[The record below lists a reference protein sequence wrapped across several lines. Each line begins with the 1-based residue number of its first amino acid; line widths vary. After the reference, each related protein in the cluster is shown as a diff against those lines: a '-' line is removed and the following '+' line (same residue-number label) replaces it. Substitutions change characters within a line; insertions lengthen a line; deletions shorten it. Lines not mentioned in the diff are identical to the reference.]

1 MYIEPKS
8 DRLNLVFAS
17 DDKYLPYTAV
27 TLASVLKNY
36 KGNQPIT
43 VYLLLD
49 RKMSNHHYNSFIK
62 LMSLKSFD
70 LNQIVVDAS
79 KFEGIKTSVGIS
91 IATYYRLLM
100 HKLLPSNVE
109 KVLYLDSDLI
119 IRHSIDILYNVN
131 FNGCYFAGVEDSIS
145 LDYNR
150 KFGVPENGAHIN
162 AGVLLVNLAAIRK
175 INFSEIIDDYILK
188 NKYRI
193 CLGDQ
198 QIICELFFD
207 KIKYVPVKWNVH
219 GSMFV
224 SNWVNTVLGVKNNM
238 IVEEAKEAIKDP
250 AIVHYTL
257 KRKPWISLEHPKSE
271 LWFEY
276 LSLTPYVGK
285 IKKPTRNAK
294 AKSNITGQKTVSRP
308 LSKNWN
314 NILSFKS
321 NSNKDLQT
329 IIKKVVPGYLLSIK
343 KLRETRLKVDRIIQE
358 LNKIQGLN
366 IQLPVAENGY
376 KSFLEHIKIVPTGP
390 TKKDQAL
397 KDDLD
402 IRFKSM
408 MNKLAKSCDKVFDP
422 HAFINNIPENSVI
435 QSNLV
440 VSDVDGGQHENLKNI
455 FKTNNIC
462 YDQKKWADFVV
473 IHSLRLKQGMMWDS
487 LEQAYLY
494 DKMCLFIEVALF
506 SGFASYF
513 DKEATLI
520 EKKVIG
526 FIVDDLGNYYDARQP
541 SRIEK
546 TLNDP
551 AFKLTDEQ
559 LILSKKLIK
568 KIVDNKLTKY
578 NKYTEINNANNLELI
593 ENSILVV
600 EQKNGDASLHFAGI
614 QDGDFSSML
623 KDACLNNPDNIVYLK
638 RHPDNIL
645 GQKSFEI
652 NIEDFHNLVILPDNV
667 SVISVLDKC
676 HTVYTLSSQVGFE
689 ALLRGKRVKTYGL
702 PFYSGWGLTDDTKAC
717 SRRTQKRS
725 IEEIFYVICIMYSV
739 YVNSIDGSIIDM
751 EESLDFIL
759 DLRKS

>member
-1 MYIEPKS
+1 MYIEPNS
-8 DRLNLVFAS
+8 DCLNLVFAS

-27 TLASVLKNY
+27 TLASILKNY
-36 KGNQPIT
+36 KGIQPIT

-49 RKMSNHHYNSFIK
+49 RKMSNYHYNNFIK
-62 LMSLKSFD
+62 LMSIKSFN
-70 LNQIVVDAS
+70 LNQITVDAS
-79 KFEGIKTSVGIS
+79 KFEGIKTSAGIS

-119 IRHSIDILYNVN
+119 IRHSIDILYNEE

-162 AGVLLVNLAAIRK
+162 AGVLLVNLLAIRK
-175 INFSEIIDDYILK
+175 INFSEIIDDYVVK

-198 QIICELFFD
+198 QIICELFYD

-224 SNWVNTVLGVKNNM
+224 PNWVNTVLGIKNNM
-238 IVEEAKEAIKDP
+238 VIEEAKEAIKDP

-276 LSLTPYVGK
+276 LSLTPYAGK
-285 IKKPTRNAK
+285 IKKTTK
-294 AKSNITGQKTVSRP
+294 NIKPKLNTAGNKIVSHP
-308 LSKNWN
+308 FAKNWN
-314 NILSFKS
+314 NILSLKS
-321 NSNKDLQT
+321 NNTKDLQT

-358 LNKIQGLN
+358 LNKIQGLD
-366 IQLPVAENGY
+366 IRLPATDNGN
-376 KSFLEHIKIVPTGP
+376 KSFLEYIKIVPTGP
-390 TKKDQAL
+390 TRKEQHL

-408 MNKLAKSCDKVFDP
+408 IAKLAQSRDKVFDP

-440 VSDVDGGQHENLKNI
+440 VGDVDGGQNENLKNI

-487 LEQAYLY
+487 LEHAYLY
-494 DKMCLFIEVALF
+494 DKICVFIEVSLF

-513 DKEATLI
+513 DKQAKLL
-520 EKKVIG
+520 EKKAIG
-526 FIVDDLGNYYDARQP
+526 FIIDDLGYYYDSRQP

-551 AFKLTDEQ
+551 NFKLTDEQ
-559 LILSKKLIK
+559 LILSKKLIN
-568 KIVDNKLTKY
+568 KIIDNKLTKY
-578 NKYTEINNANNLELI
+578 SKYTELGANNNLELI
-593 ENSILVV
+593 ENSILVI
-600 EQKNGDASLHFAGI
+600 EQKNGDASLHFAGV
-614 QDGDFSSML
+614 QEGDFSEML
-623 KDACLNNPDNIVYLK
+623 KDACLNNSNNTVYLK

-645 GQKSFEI
+645 GEKSFEI
-652 NIEDFHNLVILPDNV
+652 NTEDFHNLVILPDNV

-689 ALLRGKRVKTYGL
+689 ALLRGKSVKTYGL
-702 PFYSGWGLTDDTKAC
+702 PFYSGWGVTDDMKTC

-759 DLRKS
+759 SLRDS